1 MALSHNIFQQIINEH
16 FKDVKFIL
24 TDIVGDEDHYSL
36 EISYPE
42 FEGLSIL
49 KSHRLIN
56 ERLKDYI
63 GTQVHALTILSINVI
78 FFYYLNREI

>member
-36 EISYPE
+36 EISSPE

-78 FFYYLNREI
+78 